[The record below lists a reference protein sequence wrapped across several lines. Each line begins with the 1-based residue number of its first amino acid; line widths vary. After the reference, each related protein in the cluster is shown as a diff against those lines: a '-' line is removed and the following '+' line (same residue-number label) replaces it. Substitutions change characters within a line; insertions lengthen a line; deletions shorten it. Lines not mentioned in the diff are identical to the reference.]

1 LTNRI
6 QYEAA
11 SEHIL
16 YLVLLPTQGSGE
28 FSPFQGFS
36 TNLYAALDAIRYIC
50 IQLPPTIGDLFRT
63 RDEAIRYRSI
73 GLAGHAIVPIEQSS
87 LPTGEEG
94 LPLTCFVSNS
104 ESQEQVE
111 ALLAKTKISSWLH
124 LTTDHNCISIPRLWD
139 FSRADF
145 AAWTRTM
152 AEAAFAKGR
161 PASEI
166 TELNWRTFIPWPEER
181 LGLPTRS
188 HNVTAPTETVLR
200 SFNFALSAAD
210 KPLAGNSDEEF
221 AAALSTASNELERVR
236 HEAGADRHIVPGSP
250 MIIIAVPPV
259 YRRLTPDFIR
269 KDAPTAV
276 KKAFRNV
283 LRQRQYT
290 AMRGNAEDIKSII
303 EDQTARAMLHARA
316 MELAIYTEALSV
328 AACSLAVPV
337 LRCPPQVDRV
347 RELLFRLA
355 GMSRAGAPNPQR
367 RSKLAKN
374 IGDSL
379 RAAIPKELVQR
390 IEHHRYDGI
399 KLIGDTPLELMTV
412 DELPL
417 SLRATVSRMPTLPGN
432 LLLRHGATRVP
443 LMLVPEDLKRVL
455 IVRAF
460 EQHDPLRNLVVEA
473 IRIVNN
479 GSRRKVELQVVDV
492 GSKEQFVDAFN
503 NFDGPLAVFDGH
515 GAQDRTGPQGTLKVG
530 SIRLNPFELYGKIKI
545 PPLLLLSA
553 CETHPLEG
561 IESSVASGFLM
572 LGARSVLGTM
582 VPIDGRNAA
591 VLIARFMLRFAEFLP
606 SLTTM
611 MPWSQVIGGMLRMS
625 YVTDVL
631 RTLQKQFPLS
641 LDDYTKIHK
650 AANIAIISFQ
660 PDWFEE
666 LLKSVAAAVSTPED
680 KVREIWL
687 RTCYFTDTL
696 HYVHLGQPE
705 HIFVVPR
712 DSASQSEGKI
722 PVASQQQV
730 PPLHRSSLC
739 DDLFRSG

>member
-1 LTNRI
+1 MTNRI
-6 QYEAA
+6 QYEALA
-11 SEHIL
+11 EHIL
-16 YLVLLPTQGSGE
+16 YLVLLPAHGSGE

-73 GLAGHAIVPIEQSS
+73 GLAGHAIVPIEQRS
-87 LPTGEEG
+87 LPTVKEG
-94 LPLTCFVSNS
+94 LPLTCFVSDS
-104 ESQEQVE
+104 ESREQVE
-111 ALLAKTKISSWLH
+111 ALLAKAKRSSWLH
-124 LTTDHNCISIPRLWD
+124 LTTDGNSGSIPKLWD

-145 AAWTRTM
+145 AVWVRTT
-152 AEAAFAKGR
+152 AEASLAKKLPDTEI
-161 PASEI
+161 PA
-166 TELNWRTFIPWPEER
+166 LRWRTFVPWPEEK

-188 HNVTAPTETVLR
+188 HNITAPTETVLG
-200 SFNFALSAAD
+200 SFNFVLPAAD
-210 KPLAGNSDEEF
+210 KPLAGNSDAEF
-221 AAALSTASNELERVR
+221 AAALSMAADELERVR
-236 HEAGADRHIVPGSP
+236 HQAGADRHVVPGSP
-250 MIIIAVPPV
+250 TIIVAVPSV
-259 YRRLTPDFIR
+259 YRHLSQNFVR

-290 AMRGNAEDIKSII
+290 AMLGNAEEIKPIV
-303 EDQTARAMLHARA
+303 EDQAAMAVMKSRA
-316 MELAIYTEALSV
+316 MELAAYTEALSA

-347 RELLFRLA
+347 RELLIRLA
-355 GMSRAGAPNPQR
+355 GMSRTGAPNPQR
-367 RSKLAKN
+367 RNKLAKS

-379 RAAIPKELVQR
+379 RAAIPTELVQR
-390 IEHHRYDGI
+390 IENHRYDGI

-443 LMLVPEDLKRVL
+443 LMLLPEDLKKVL
-455 IVRAF
+455 VVRAF
-460 EQHDPLRNLVVEA
+460 DPHDPLRNLVIEA
-473 IRIVNN
+473 IRIVNEE
-479 GSRRKVELQVVDV
+479 SRTKVELQVVDV
-492 GSKEQFVDAFN
+492 ATKEQFVDAFN

-515 GAQDRTGPQGTLKVG
+515 GAQDRTDPQGILRVG
-530 SIRLNPFELYGKIKI
+530 SLRLNPFELYRKIKI

-591 VLIARFMLRFAEFLP
+591 VLIARFMLRFTEFLP
-606 SLTTM
+606 LLHTM

-631 RTLQKQFPLS
+631 RTLQKQFQLG
-641 LDDYTKIHK
+641 LNDYMKIHQ
-650 AANIAIISFQ
+650 AANVAINSFRT
-660 PDWFEE
+660 DWFEE
-666 LLKSVAAAVSTPED
+666 LLKSVAAAASISEE

-705 HIFVVPR
+705 HIFVVPGEP
-712 DSASQSEGKI
+712 QNLEGRAK
-722 PVASQQQV
+722 
-730 PPLHRSSLC
+730 
-739 DDLFRSG
+739 